1 MIEYRMEQRKP
12 LTIKLE
18 GSSVMPTLI
27 FFRGE
32 QQLYAIRVDRESV
45 REIARR
51 KWFIGHSH
59 PVTYDPTFNRM
70 VPLHRW
76 LMLPHRQGAKCVS
89 FRDEDEANCTF
100 SNMEVITRSLACRND
115 RPQTRRTG
123 SSATSEPNIQRTPRN
138 KFRVSFSHRMM
149 NIYPPECDTEADAIK
164 VRDYIKFQIEPDL
177 RRKRRKPELPP
188 LLRHRIIK
196 YLRRRLSEIRRNP
209 RCTITPIK
217 NIYLDNPPPNAS
229 YRYRF
234 KHEGRI
240 YCKSGF
246 KSIMAAVRAYNCH
259 VFKVTKDAGR
269 KRRLSREYVTRE
281 RMRLDALEN
290 AGILRNGK
298 SRGICSRSKAQKFL
312 NGNTISNSGHR

>member
-1 MIEYRMEQRKP
+1 MIEYGMEQRKP
-12 LTIKLE
+12 LTIRLE
-18 GSSVMPTLI
+18 PSSRGAMLI
-27 FFRGE
+27 FFQGE
-32 QQLYAIRVDRESV
+32 RRVYAIRVDQESV
-45 REIARR
+45 REISRK

-59 PVTYDPTFNRM
+59 PVTYDSTFNRM

-76 LMLPHRQGAKCVS
+76 LMMPYRQNAKCIS
-89 FRDEDEANCTF
+89 FRDQDETNCTF
-100 SNMEVITRSLACRND
+100 GNMEVITRSLACRND

-123 SSATSEPNIQRTPRN
+123 SSATTEPNIQRTPRN
-138 KFRVSFSHRMM
+138 RYRVSFSHRMM

-177 RRKRRKPELPP
+177 RSMKQKPPLPP
-188 LLRHRIIK
+188 LLRNRIIK

-217 NIYLDNPPPNAS
+217 NIYLDNPPPNVS

-246 KSIMAAVRAYNCH
+246 KSIMAAVRAYNHH

-269 KRRLSREYVTRE
+269 RRRFSSEYVTRE
-281 RMRLDALEN
+281 RARLDALEK

-298 SRGICSRSKAQKFL
+298 STGICSRTKAQKFL
-312 NGNTISNSGHR
+312 NGEAI